1 LIYLSI
7 VPEFVF
13 LFFEGLKKFFL
24 KMEFR
29 RILTYLDQLDYN
41 TLPSYQVFFSF
52 LKVLGP
58 HYKIHS

>member
-1 LIYLSI
+1 
-7 VPEFVF
+7 
-13 LFFEGLKKFFL
+13 
-24 KMEFR
+24 MEFR